1 MTYNYR
7 HILLGADLS
16 EQSTHVARKA
26 KHLAQTFH
34 ASLSIIHVL
43 DNIPMPDT
51 AYGTLV
57 PLDQDSSYEMLEAA
71 KSKLAQLCDEL
82 GVELRRRWMVWG
94 VPGEEIVRIAGQE
107 CADLIIVG
115 SHGRHGLGLLLG
127 STANSVLHHAKC
139 DVMAVRLLDEVAD
152 GKSTSVRATPE
163 EACDPAG

>member
-7 HILLGADLS
+7 HILLAADLS
-16 EQSTHVARKA
+16 AQGAYVASKA
-26 KHLAQTFH
+26 RHLAQTFR
-34 ASLSIIHVL
+34 ADLSVIHVL

-57 PLDQDSSYEMLEAA
+57 PLDQDSSYEMLEAE
-71 KSKLAQLCDEL
+71 KSKLAHLCDEL

-107 CADLIIVG
+107 CADLVIVG
-115 SHGRHGLGLLLG
+115 SHGRHGFGLLLG

-139 DVMAVRLLDEVAD
+139 DVIAVRLSDEVAD
-152 GKSTSVRATPE
+152 RKSISVLATSE
-163 EACDPAG
+163 EAFDPAG